1 MGLAAPRMSRFVGGR
16 HQALLPADMLMGA
29 LLLPLADTLGRMLF
43 RPVEIPVGIV
53 VPVLAA
59 PYFLWLLGRQA

>member
-1 MGLAAPRMSRFVGGR
+1 
-16 HQALLPADMLMGA
+16 MGA

-43 RPVEIPVGIV
+43 RPVELPVGIV